1 MKTLLLIS
9 ASLVSLRAET
19 VEGVITDTMC
29 GAKHTMA
36 KGMSDAECAK
46 MCAKGSSDYA
56 LFDGKTVWTLSNQK
70 LAAQFAAKRVAV
82 SGDVNAAQRKIKVAQ
97 IKESN

>member
-1 MKTLLLIS
+1 MA
-9 ASLVSLRAET
+9 ASLVTLRAET
-19 VEGVITDTMC
+19 VAGVITDTMC

-36 KGMSDAECAK
+36 KGMSDAECVK

-56 LFDGKTVWTLSNQK
+56 LFDGKTVWALSNQK

-82 SGDVNAAQRKIKVAQ
+82 SGDVNATQKKIKVAE
-97 IKESN
+97 IRESN